1 MDCCGGGTVLL
12 YSCSGAADV
21 GCIADRVTRAL
32 SREKVGRMTCL
43 SGVGAR
49 LSGFIASAQGADR
62 NIVIDGCPIAC
73 AQKGLEAIGVV
84 PEVYNL
90 ANYGCKKGDTPISD
104 ELIEELTLKL
114 KEDIMNKSLSLSS
127 AADTQGTGGCSCS
140 GNC

>member
-21 GCIADRVTRAL
+21 GCIADKVARIL
-32 SREKVGRMTCL
+32 SKEKVGRMTCL
-43 SGVGAR
+43 AGVGAR

-62 NIVIDGCPIAC
+62 NIVIDGCPVAC
-73 AQKGLEAIGVV
+73 AQKGLEAIGVT

-90 ANYGCKKGDTPISD
+90 ANYGCKKGETPVN
-104 ELIEELTLKL
+104 EEFIEEIALRI
-114 KEDIMNKSLSLSS
+114 KEDINCQSVS
-127 AADTQGTGGCSCS
+127 ARIIEEDEGSGGCSC

>member
-21 GCIADRVTRAL
+21 GCIADRVVRIL
-32 SREKVGRMTCL
+32 SKEKIGKMTCL
-43 SGVGAR
+43 AGVGAR

-73 AQKGLEAIGVV
+73 AQKGLEAIGVT

-90 ANYGCKKGDTPISD
+90 AHYGCQKGSTAVND
-104 ELIEELTLKL
+104 ELVEEIAMRIKNDIVNSTPTMAV
-114 KEDIMNKSLSLSS
+114 KEEGSD
-127 AADTQGTGGCSCS
+127 GCSC